1 VNYQKLN
8 VEAVGISNK
17 KLVLNLIRK
26 GEITRRDISKISG
39 LNPSTVTKIVK
50 FLIESNLCF
59 ELGRKK
65 SNNSV
70 GRKAINLSV
79 NLKAYQSLIVR
90 IGVQKTEI
98 GRGYFDGSVEIIETI
113 RSTTNIANFVSNIK
127 NVSDEITESISGKNF
142 LGVSVSV
149 PGMVDT
155 ERAFIIDV
163 PHLGWKNLYVRD
175 YVGTDEGLFLDNE
188 ANLSLIAES
197 WKNPLI
203 DGLKNVV
210 FLYLSE
216 GIGCGIM
223 IDGNIYRG
231 NTYSAAEFG
240 HMSIQ
245 QDGPQCYCGNS
256 GCWEALASTEAF
268 VKKYRSDGGHTEGSN
283 YNEQFSQII
292 NKTENDELAKENLKR
307 EEELLAIGIV
317 NIVNSLNPEAVV
329 LGGMAGT
336 LSEQSIERIQKLV
349 NDRVLYALK
358 DKIKVV
364 KSHLDKDGK
373 IVSPGVGATLMIIDR
388 NIEKI
393 ISLNS

>member
-1 VNYQKLN
+1 MNYQKLN

-26 GEITRRDISKISG
+26 GEITRREISKISG

-59 ELGRKK
+59 EKGQKESK
-65 SNNSV
+65 NTV
-70 GRKAINLSV
+70 GRKAINLSI
-79 NLKAYQSLIVR
+79 NPTAYQSLIVR

-98 GRGYFDGSVEIIETI
+98 GRGYFDGNVEIIENI

-127 NVSDEITESISGKNF
+127 KVSDKITESIPEENF

-155 ERAFIIDV
+155 EKAFVIDV
-163 PHLGWKNLYVRD
+163 PHLGWKNLYVND
-175 YVGTDEGLFLDNE
+175 YVDTSKGLFLDNE

-197 WKNPLI
+197 WLNPLI
-203 DGLKNVV
+203 DGLKNIV

-223 IDGNIYRG
+223 IDGKIYRG

-256 GCWEALASTEAF
+256 GCWETLASTEAF
-268 VKKYRSDGGHTEGSN
+268 VKKYRSIGGYTAGCN
-283 YNEQFSQII
+283 YNEQFSQIVDQV
-292 NKTENDELAKENLKR
+292 ERDELAKDTLKH

-336 LSEQSIERIQKLV
+336 LSEQSIKRILKLV
-349 NDRVLYALK
+349 NQRVLYALK
-358 DKIKVV
+358 DKIKIV
-364 KSHLDKDGK
+364 KSYLDQEGK

-388 NIEKI
+388 NIQKI
-393 ISLNS
+393 IS

>member
-1 VNYQKLN
+1 MTYQKLN
-8 VEAVGISNK
+8 VEAVGFSNK

-26 GEITRRDISKISG
+26 RKITRRDISKVSG

-50 FLIESNLCF
+50 FLIDSNLCS
-59 ELGRKK
+59 EKGQTETT
-65 SNNSV
+65 NI

-79 NLKAYQSLIVR
+79 NPKAFKSLIVR
-90 IGVQKTEI
+90 IGVQRTEI
-98 GRGYFDGSVEIIETI
+98 GRGYFDGNVDIIETI
-113 RSTTNIANFVSNIK
+113 RSTANIADFLSNIK
-127 NVSDEITESISGKNF
+127 TISNKITELIPKERF
-142 LGVSVSV
+142 LGISVSV

-155 ERAFIIDV
+155 ENTYIIDV

-175 YVGTDEGLFLDNE
+175 YVDIDRSLFLDNE

-203 DGLKNVV
+203 NDLKNVV

-223 IDGNIYRG
+223 IDGKIYRG

-256 GCWEALASTEAF
+256 GCWETLASTEAF
-268 VKKYRSDGGHTEGSN
+268 VKKYRSSGGKIEGFN
-283 YNEQFSQII
+283 YNEQFNKII
-292 NKTENDELAKENLKR
+292 NRTKHEKLAEETLKR
-307 EEELLAIGIV
+307 EEELLAVGIV
-317 NIVNSLNPEAVV
+317 NIVNSFNPEAVI
-329 LGGMAGT
+329 LGGIAG
-336 LSEQSIERIQKLV
+336 SFSQDSVKRIEKLV

-358 DKIKVV
+358 GKIKVL

-373 IVSPGVGATLMIIDR
+373 IVSPAVGAT
-388 NIEKI
+388 
-393 ISLNS
+393 

>member
-1 VNYQKLN
+1 MTYQKLN
-8 VEAVGISNK
+8 VEAVGFSNK

-26 GEITRRDISKISG
+26 GKITRRDISKVSD

-50 FLIESNLCF
+50 FLIESNLCS
-59 ELGRKK
+59 EKGQTKTT
-65 SNNSV
+65 NI

-79 NLKAYQSLIVR
+79 NPKAFQSLIVR
-90 IGVQKTEI
+90 IGVQRTEI

-113 RSTTNIANFVSNIK
+113 RSTANIAEFLSNIK
-127 NVSDEITESISGKNF
+127 NISNKITELIPEERF
-142 LGVSVSV
+142 LGISVSV

-155 ERAFIIDV
+155 ENAYIIDV

-175 YVGTDEGLFLDNE
+175 YVDTEKSLFLDNE

-203 DGLKNVV
+203 NDFKNVV

-223 IDGNIYRG
+223 IDGKIYRG
-231 NTYSAAEFG
+231 NTFSAAEFG

-256 GCWEALASTEAF
+256 GCWETLASTEAF
-268 VKKYRSDGGHTEGSN
+268 VKKYRSIGGKIEGFS
-283 YNEQFSQII
+283 YNEQFNQII
-292 NKTENDELAKENLKR
+292 NRTKQEKLAKETLKR

-317 NIVNSLNPEAVV
+317 NIVNSFNPEAVV
-329 LGGMAGT
+329 LGGIAG
-336 LSEQSIERIQKLV
+336 SFSQDSVKRIEKLV

-358 DKIKVV
+358 GKIKIL
-364 KSHLDKDGK
+364 KSQLDKDGK
-373 IVSPGVGATLMIIDR
+373 IVSPAVGATLMIIDR
-388 NIEKI
+388 NIKKI
-393 ISLNS
+393 IS

>member
-1 VNYQKLN
+1 MNYQKLN

-50 FLIESNLCF
+50 FLIESKLCF

-65 SNNSV
+65 SKNSV

-79 NLKAYQSLIVR
+79 NPKAYQSLIVR

-98 GRGYFDGSVEIIETI
+98 GRGYFDGSVEILETI

-127 NVSDEITESISGKNF
+127 KVSDKITESIPERNF

-175 YVGTDEGLFLDNE
+175 YVVTDKSLFLDNE

-197 WKNPLI
+197 WKNPSI
-203 DGLKNVV
+203 NGLENVV

-223 IDGNIYRG
+223 IDGKIYRG

-268 VKKYRSDGGHTEGSN
+268 VKKYRSAGGHIEGSN
-283 YNEQFSQII
+283 YNEQFEQII
-292 NKTENDELAKENLKR
+292 NQTQNNELAKENLKR

-336 LSEQSIERIQKLV
+336 LTEQSIERIQKLV

-358 DKIKVV
+358 DKIKIV

-388 NIEKI
+388 NIQKI